1 MVQRAITLKS
11 ERQNNSIRLF
21 RIISILSK
29 VFFRLPDHMCHD
41 IDGMLGAGLPAS
53 MNTTKTQ
60 IHMWHFNV
68 PKLKK
73 VLTFSVNDRY

>member
-1 MVQRAITLKS
+1 VTIKPPINAAEFK
-11 ERQNNSIRLF
+11 
-21 RIISILSK
+21 K
-29 VFFRLPDHMCHD
+29 KFRLPDHMCHD

-53 MNTTKTQ
+53 MNTRKTQ

-73 VLTFSVNDRY
+73 FLTFSVNDRY